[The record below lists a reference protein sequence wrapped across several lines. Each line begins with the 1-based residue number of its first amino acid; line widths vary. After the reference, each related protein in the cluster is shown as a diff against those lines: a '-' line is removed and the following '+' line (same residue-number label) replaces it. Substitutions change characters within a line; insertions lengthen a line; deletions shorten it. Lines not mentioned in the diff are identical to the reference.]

1 MSVLMPPSLQ
11 GWGKDHFGPDAS
23 YQVLTS
29 GLQVQVLV
37 T

>member
-1 MSVLMPPSLQ
+1 MPPSPQ

-29 GLQVQVLV
+29 GLQVQVLR
-37 T
+37 